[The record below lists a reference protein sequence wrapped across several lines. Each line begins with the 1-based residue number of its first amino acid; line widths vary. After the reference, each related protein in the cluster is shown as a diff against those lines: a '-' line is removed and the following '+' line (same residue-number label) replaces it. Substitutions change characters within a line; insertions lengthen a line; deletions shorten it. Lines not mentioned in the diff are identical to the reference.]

1 MNVQTST
8 DRRDRCPQSPG
19 ATKLVRKLVAA
30 ILLPVGLLAACS
42 EHGVLQP
49 AAPGAAA
56 AIASTKAHAGVV
68 VTPNYSAFDAR
79 PEFNGAGI
87 IGQLNAFDGFSGGL
101 VYPQVTP
108 WTSGGVTYTSSFNI
122 VLAPGLG
129 LGVPSNS
136 ISTNFGQ
143 PITGTLP
150 ASDAFTL
157 FGADLTLIGVK
168 VPVSVVVQTNLGS
181 YSFANLDIP
190 LATSGTRFFGIGL
203 ANPGEHITGFT
214 FSYGGSTS
222 TGLLL
227 DNVALGHVADANTP
241 PVASAGGPYA
251 ANEGS
256 AVTLA
261 LSASDADDDALTFTW
276 DLGDGTTG
284 SGPTPPSSHVY
295 AENGSYD
302 VTLMA
307 SDGNGGTHSAS
318 ATVAVANVAPAVAP
332 FTVPSAPLAL
342 MTGGVKVNVSTTFTD
357 PGSLDEHTA
366 RLDCGVGAAAVS
378 PAPNGVF
385 TGTCTFEAAGVY
397 AVQLTVQD
405 DDGDAHSVAATGQVV
420 VYDAAAGWVTG
431 GGWIA
436 SPEGAF
442 VAAPTVTGKLTFG
455 FVARYQAS
463 ATAPNGN
470 AEFKLQVAKLDF
482 RSTSLDWLIVSQ
494 GSAHLRGRG
503 TVNGGG
509 DFEFALTAIDGAPT
523 DAIRIRIWNREN
535 GDLVYD
541 NRPDAGSD
549 DTAASTLAGGT
560 IQIHVR

>member
-1 MNVQTST
+1 MDVHMST
-8 DRRDRCPQSPG
+8 DRRHQYRSSPG
-19 ATKLVRKLVAA
+19 ATKLVRKVAA
-30 ILLPVGLLAACS
+30 TFLLPVGLLAACS
-42 EHGVLQP
+42 EPGILEP

-56 AIASTKAHAGVV
+56 AIANTKAHAGVV
-68 VTPNYSAFDAR
+68 VTENYSAFDAR
-79 PEFNGAGI
+79 PDFNGAGI
-87 IGQLNAFDGFSGGL
+87 IDHLNGFDEFSGSL

-108 WTSGGVTYTSSFNI
+108 WTAGGVTYTSSFNI

-129 LGVPSNS
+129 LGVPSTS

-168 VPVSVVVQTNLGS
+168 VPVSVVVQTNLAS
-181 YSFANLDIP
+181 YSFPNLDIP
-190 LATSGTRFFGIGL
+190 LATTGTRFFGIGL
-203 ANPGEHITGFT
+203 VNPGEHITGFT
-214 FSYGGSTS
+214 FTYGGSAA

-227 DNVALGHVADANTP
+227 DNVALGHVAETNTA

-251 ANEGS
+251 AAEGT

-261 LSASDADDDALTFTW
+261 LGGSDADDDALTFTW

-295 AENGSYD
+295 ADNGSYD
-302 VTLMA
+302 ITLMV
-307 SDGNGGTHSAS
+307 SDAHGGTHSAT
-318 ATVAVANVAPAVAP
+318 AAVTVANVAPAVTP
-332 FTVPSAPLAL
+332 FTLSSAPLAL
-342 MTGGVKVNVSTTFTD
+342 IVGGVKVNVSTTFTD

-366 RLDCGVGAAAVS
+366 QLDCGVGAAAVS
-378 PAPNGVF
+378 STPNGNF
-385 TGTCTFEAAGVY
+385 TGTCTFPAAGVY

-405 DDGDAHSVAATGQVV
+405 DDGDAHTVAATGQVV

-442 VAAPTVTGKLTFG
+442 VATPTVTGKLTFG
-455 FVARYQAS
+455 FVARYQTTAS
-463 ATAPNGN
+463 APNGN
-470 AEFKLQVAKLDF
+470 AEFKLQAAKFDF

-494 GSAHLRGRG
+494 GSASLRGRG
-503 TVNGGG
+503 MLNGGG
-509 DFEFALTAIDGAPT
+509 DYEFALNAIDGSPT
-523 DAIRIRIWNREN
+523 DAIRIRIWNRAT

-541 NRPDAGSD
+541 NQSAVGSD
-549 DTAASTLAGGT
+549 DTAATTLGGGS
-560 IQIHVR
+560 IQIHAR

>member
-1 MNVQTST
+1 MDAQSST
-8 DRRDRCPQSPG
+8 DRRDRCRQSPG
-19 ATKLVRKLVAA
+19 ATKLARKLAAA
-30 ILLPVGLLAACS
+30 ILLPSGLLGACS
-42 EHGVLQP
+42 ERGILEP

-56 AIASTKAHAGVV
+56 AIANTKARAGVV
-68 VTPNYSAFDAR
+68 VTSNYSAFDAR
-79 PEFNGAGI
+79 AEFNGAGI
-87 IGQLNAFDGFSGGL
+87 IAHLNGFDGFSGEL

-136 ISTNFGQ
+136 VSTNFGD
-143 PITGTLP
+143 PITATLP
-150 ASDAFTL
+150 GSDAFTL

-181 YSFANLDIP
+181 YSFPNLDIP
-190 LATSGTRFFGIGL
+190 LATTGTRFFGVGL

-214 FSYGGSTS
+214 FSYGGSAS

-251 ANEGS
+251 SNEGS
-256 AVTLA
+256 ALTLA
-261 LSASDADDDALTFTW
+261 LSGSDADDDALTFTW

-284 SGPTPPSSHVY
+284 SGPTPPASHVY

-302 VTLMA
+302 ITLMVA
-307 SDGNGGTHSAS
+307 DGNGGTHSAT
-318 ATVAVANVAPAVAP
+318 ATVTVANVAPAVAP

-342 MTGGVKVNVSTTFTD
+342 IAGGVKVNVSTTFTD

-366 RLDCGVGAAAVS
+366 QLDCGVGAASVS
-378 PAPNGVF
+378 SAPNGSF
-385 TGTCTFEAAGVY
+385 TGTCTFPAAGVY

-442 VAAPTVTGKLTFG
+442 AAAPTVTGKLTFG

-463 ATAPNGN
+463 ATTPNGN
-470 AEFKLQVAKLDF
+470 AEFKLHVAKFDF
-482 RSTSLDWLIVSQ
+482 RSTSLDWLIVTQ

-509 DFEFALTAIDGAPT
+509 DYEFALTATDGSPT
-523 DAIRIRIWNREN
+523 DSIRIRIWNRTT

-541 NRPDAGSD
+541 NQPEAGSD
-549 DTAASTLAGGT
+549 DAASELAGGG